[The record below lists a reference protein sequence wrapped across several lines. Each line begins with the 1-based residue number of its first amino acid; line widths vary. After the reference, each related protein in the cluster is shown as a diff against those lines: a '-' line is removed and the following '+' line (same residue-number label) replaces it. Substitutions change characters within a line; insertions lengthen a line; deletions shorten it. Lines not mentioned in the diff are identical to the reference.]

1 MPRPDSFRP
10 RTRPSPR
17 LSGLVLGAA
26 LALSACAQSPD
37 AVAPTPVSA
46 AAYSSMSCRQLQAEA
61 VRLND
66 DVARLTGQ
74 QRKKASNDAV
84 AMGVGMLL
92 FWPALFALGAGSD
105 VGPQLAQA
113 KGQAEA
119 IQAAARQKGC

>member
-1 MPRPDSFRP
+1 MTPSFRP
-10 RTRPSPR
+10 ASPCRSPR
-17 LSGLVLGAA
+17 RVAACALSAV

-37 AVAPTPVSA
+37 TVAPAPVSVVA
-46 AAYSSMSCRQLQAEA
+46 FSAMSCRQLQAEA

-74 QRKKASNDAV
+74 QQQKATNDAV

-105 VGPQLAQA
+105 VAPQLAQA